1 MTHLLSPAVP
11 EECDSLTELLLLTV
25 FFQCLITYKKLQYF
39 SHSHYV
45 YVRYLLTPVIF
56 LASLIGVV

>member
-1 MTHLLSPAVP
+1 MTYLLSPAVP

-25 FFQCLITYKKLQYF
+25 FFQCPITYKKLQYF
-39 SHSHYV
+39 SRSHYV
-45 YVRYLLTPVIF
+45 YGKYLLTPVIF